1 MTDAD
6 DPFLG
11 SDYVLIFA
19 SRDDIQAGDIQPIL
33 GPLNALLRQDV
44 ASRMRHKVR
53 FGVNGYDDDPRALY
67 DIPEVQSWMRKLD
80 QEWPYWFFFLSP
92 GNIRPWADHGHSGAI
107 REASSWF
114 PVRRPRCFRPV
125 HRGSLCSDE
134 PDLRISGRLRGYHP
148 KNVRRSRGVLC
159 ISWEVI
165 LWGCCTKR

>member
-92 GNIRPWADHGHSGAI
+92 GEHSTLGWITGTLVPFVKLRHGFRFDDPVAFGQFTEVHFAAMNQICEFLGDSGDTIR
-107 REASSWF
+107 RM
-114 PVRRPRCFRPV
+114 
-125 HRGSLCSDE
+125 SDAVVAF
-134 PDLRISGRLRGYHP
+134 Y
-148 KNVRRSRGVLC
+148 VSRG
-159 ISWEVI
+159 
-165 LWGCCTKR
+165 K